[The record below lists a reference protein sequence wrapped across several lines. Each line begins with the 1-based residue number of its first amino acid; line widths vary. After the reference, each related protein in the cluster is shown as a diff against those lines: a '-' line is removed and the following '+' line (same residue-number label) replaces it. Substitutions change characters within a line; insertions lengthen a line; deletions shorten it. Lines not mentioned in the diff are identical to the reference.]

1 MKVPHSALAMLS
13 VGVIAGALLTAGM
26 LSAQKRPAAPVA
38 AATPAAVEAEGGEP
52 PYQLVDTPGSTF
64 LLNRA
69 TGQVWRI
76 GFTEVRG
83 ERHWFGT
90 YVPVQQPV
98 SFEEFQQRLRRQL
111 EGN

>member
-1 MKVPHSALAMLS
+1 MHVSQNALVMLS
-13 VGVIAGALLTAGM
+13 AGVIAGALLTAGM
-26 LSAQKRPAAPVA
+26 LSAQKRGAAPAAA
-38 AATPAAVEAEGGEP
+38 ADSAGIMEP
-52 PYQLVDTPGSTF
+52 PFELVDTPGSTF

-69 TGQVWRI
+69 SGEVWRI
-76 GFTEVRG
+76 GFTEVKG

-90 YVPVQQPV
+90 FVPVQQPV

>member
-1 MKVPHSALAMLS
+1 MKVSHNALVMLS

-26 LSAQKRPAAPVA
+26 LSAQKRPAAP
-38 AATPAAVEAEGGEP
+38 AAVVAEGGEP
-52 PYQLVDTPGSTF
+52 PFQLVDTPGSTF

-69 TGQVWRI
+69 SGEVWRI

-90 YVPVQQPV
+90 FVPVQQPV
-98 SFEEFQQRLRRQL
+98 TFEEFQQRLRRQL

>member
-1 MKVPHSALAMLS
+1 MQVSHNALVMLS

-26 LSAQKRPAAPVA
+26 LSAQKRPASPAAVA
-38 AATPAAVEAEGGEP
+38 AAVEGELREP
-52 PYQLVDTPGSTF
+52 PFQLVDTPGSTF

-69 TGQVWRI
+69 TGEVWRI

-90 YVPVQQPV
+90 FVPVQQPV
-98 SFEEFQQRLRRQL
+98 TFEEFQQRLRRQL

>member
-1 MKVPHSALAMLS
+1 MHVSQNALVMLS

-26 LSAQKRPAAPVA
+26 LSAQKRNPVPA
-38 AATPAAVEAEGGEP
+38 AATSGEGVAEGP
-52 PYQLVDTPGSTF
+52 FQLVDTPGSTF

-69 TGQVWRI
+69 SGEVWRI

-90 YVPVQQPV
+90 FVPVQQPV
-98 SFEEFQQRLRRQL
+98 SFEEFQARLRRQL